1 MVEVLVN
8 YWWMILILVAIVSVA
23 TVAIIRFVKKP
34 NGEQLLKV
42 REWLLYAVS
51 IAEDELGSGTGKL
64 KLRMVYDM
72 FLTKFPFLAKTIPFA
87 VFSYLVDEAL
97 DEFKEM
103 VAGDDFTLSYD
114 EEDNEE

>member
-8 YWWMILILVAIVSVA
+8 YWWMFLVLVAIIAVA
-23 TVAIIRFVKKP
+23 AVAVIKFVKKP

-51 IAEDELGSGTGKL
+51 VAEDELGSGTGKL

-103 VAGDDFTLSYD
+103 LAGDDIPLPNN
-114 EEDNEE
+114 DNEDKE

>member
-23 TVAIIRFVKKP
+23 ILTIIRFIKKP

-51 IAEDELGSGTGKL
+51 VAEDELGSGTGKL

-103 VAGDDFTLSYD
+103 LAGDDFPLSNDEDED
-114 EEDNEE
+114 EE